1 MCPQEMHEN
10 ALRCKEM
17 QEYAEMQKAAT
28 ERRKMLQNAGLLR
41 EIMDSKKEEKEE
53 NHEKD

>member
-1 MCPQEMHEN
+1 
-10 ALRCKEM
+10 M
-17 QEYAEMQKAAT
+17 QQDAEMQKAAT

>member
-1 MCPQEMHEN
+1 MQRN
-10 ALRCKEM
+10 ARGCRKM
-17 QEYAEMQKAAT
+17 QQDAEMQKAAT